1 MTTTTLIRTEEC
13 SEGFPKRGENSRTLP
28 AAKKILL
35 IDDRQDTPLIVALQ
49 QEGYEVIACESAQ
62 KAWGLVYPF
71 RPHFIVVHF
80 HHPSQRDMAVLQE
93 CHAMAEGVP
102 IIVATSVPGNEVL
115 MKALEEGA
123 TAFLSLPVES
133 ESLKKLL
140 DELDSV
146 RQ

>member
-1 MTTTTLIRTEEC
+1 
-13 SEGFPKRGENSRTLP
+13 
-28 AAKKILL
+28 
-35 IDDRQDTPLIVALQ
+35 
-49 QEGYEVIACESAQ
+49 
-62 KAWGLVYPF
+62 
-71 RPHFIVVHF
+71 
-80 HHPSQRDMAVLQE
+80 
-93 CHAMAEGVP
+93 MAEGVP

-123 TAFLSLPVES
+123 TAFLSLPVKS